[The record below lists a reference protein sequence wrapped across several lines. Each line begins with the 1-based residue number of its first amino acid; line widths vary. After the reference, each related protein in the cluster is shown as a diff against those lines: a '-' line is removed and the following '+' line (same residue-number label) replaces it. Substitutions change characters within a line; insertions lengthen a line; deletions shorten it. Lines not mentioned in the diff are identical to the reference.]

1 MTSLF
6 DFIPQSKL
14 EELGYYSRVREL
26 EGMSDADLYAM
37 FQNRILKIYLG
48 ITGIMIS

>member
-14 EELGYYSRVREL
+14 EELGYYSIREL

-37 FQNRILKIYLG
+37 FASNIEDIFRE
-48 ITGIMIS
+48 